1 MRIGVLV
8 LVIALGACRSPAIG
22 PEATVDAYLPAVQAG
37 RLSDAYGLMSAE
49 YRKTHDLAA
58 FTRAVSTLDKK
69 AAARLRGGHVSLEAE
84 VDLGDGERLPLV
96 FDRQDGAW

>member
-1 MRIGVLV
+1 MRVGAFVLMV
-8 LVIALGACRSPAIG
+8 LAAAACRSTAG
-22 PEATVDAYLPAVQAG
+22 PDATLDAYLTAVQAG
-37 RLSDAYGLMSAE
+37 RLSEAYGLMSAE